1 MAELTKEQ
9 VIEYLSGLTVTQL
22 VELVKDLEQ
31 RWGVQAVTAV
41 PMAVPAAGGVAPAAV
56 EEEKVI
62 TYSVVIKD
70 AGQQKVQLIK
80 VLREIFP
87 ELGLKEA
94 KALVDAAPK
103 TIKEGLT
110 REEAEDLKKKLEQ
123 AGATV
128 EITSK

>member
-1 MAELTKEQ
+1 MVDITREQ
-9 VIEYLSGLTVTQL
+9 VIEYLSNLTVTQL
-22 VELVKDLEQ
+22 VELVKELEE
-31 RWGVQAVTAV
+31 RWGVQAAAAV
-41 PMAVPAAGGVAPAAV
+41 PMAVPGVAGAPAPQP

-80 VLREIFP
+80 AIREIFP
-87 ELGLKEA
+87 DLGLKEA

-103 TIKEGLT
+103 TIKENLS
-110 REEAEDLKKKLEQ
+110 REEAEELKKKLEQ

-128 EITSK
+128 DIEAK